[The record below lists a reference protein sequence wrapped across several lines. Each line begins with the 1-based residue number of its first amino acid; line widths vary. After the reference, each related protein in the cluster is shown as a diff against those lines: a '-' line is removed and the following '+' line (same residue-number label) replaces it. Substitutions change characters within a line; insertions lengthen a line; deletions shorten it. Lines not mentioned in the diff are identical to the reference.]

1 MPAAS
6 AAGDARPPVAP
17 RPEPRPAERRPRVLE
32 RGFEFRGRP
41 WTAKLAGA
49 AAAAASFSS
58 GTPILHV
65 RFEPA
70 VPPPLSSGRAASG
83 AGPAMPV
90 GPASPALASPASP
103 APPSPA
109 SPSPS
114 PPGPASPKAFSPPP
128 EPTSPGRASP
138 QSLAAYVVAA
148 DLADMSETQ
157 LQDVLAE
164 RIDATALPGARPGAV
179 AEGRRPLR

>member
-6 AAGDARPPVAP
+6 AAGDVRPPAAP

-41 WTAKLAGA
+41 WTAKLVGA

-70 VPPPLSSGRAASG
+70 APPPLSSGRAASG

-90 GPASPALASPASP
+90 GSA
-103 APPSPA
+103 
-109 SPSPS
+109 
-114 PPGPASPKAFSPPP
+114 PPGP
-128 EPTSPGRASP
+128 ASP
-138 QSLAAYVVAA
+138 QSLAAYMVAA
-148 DLADMSETQ
+148 DLADVSETQ

-164 RIDATALPGARPGAV
+164 HLDATALSGARSGAV